1 MLDLDEI
8 TEDIGLGRFQLLQQL
23 LVSGVRLA
31 DGAEILI
38 SSAVLSILQQEWEL
52 SPALKG
58 SMMSIIFI
66 GVFFGNLMGGPAAD
80 AYGRRLAVLLAYARG
95 LQACRIKKR
104 SLKRA
109 MRRADR
115 DGKAAYHGGIIP
127 RWTPPFE
134 PAAPKPQIMPWTQTW
149 DRLTVVQWNCG
160 GLSQELQ
167 LEWYTWLRRD
177 PSIGVFI
184 LVETHWSFTNDFQSE
199 GWTLIHSG
207 TSKKKGAGVLVG
219 IRSDLIDQHSMKWN
233 ELEAGRLLH
242 VRCHIRR
249 QQYDILAIYQHA
261 LARVS
266 GEEQAELMTRRR
278 ALWRKLDGAIA
289 GFPFRSSLLIAGDF
303 NMVFEPLAEVAGH
316 GIRPGGD
323 TEKLKAERAE
333 VMEIFKAR
341 RLVVL
346 NSWSKAAITYHHP
359 NGSSQ
364 IDYILVRRQSAD
376 IESRKCAP
384 VSTPLAGWR
393 SAGHFPVVASIKANW
408 KPWKQGITLPPERRD
423 TAPTV
428 EEIRAQLHP
437 SLQGLQ
443 KAVKLHLEAPKK
455 RVAMPKLREA
465 TRDVEAI
472 WAATSGE
479 QYANAED
486 AAGTAEAQAVRKREM
501 RKLARQRK
509 RDALLET
516 LALVGEAQNARCDA
530 LAEHAKQLFAA
541 PRYDPPELLPLPHEW
556 FDAEDLAPTLQRIA
570 CEALCSERPY
580 VPEFWTRVQLAWLP
594 KPGYVEDHTA
604 RILNIADQELL
615 GGLMLSIIDLSKAF
629 DYLGYS
635 EMHTALQD
643 TGMPEEISRV
653 LIHIHQQTT
662 LHIEH
667 GGYGREVKMQRG
679 LRQGC
684 GVAPMLY
691 SCWTAKLCKEIDK
704 QIQLRDHAGT
714 LHASW
719 TQSHMSIFADDKHCF
734 WDIQSC
740 YAFERALRQ
749 IRIVIDVI
757 SSSGMV
763 INFQKSMAVLALK
776 GTQAQQIIKRHT
788 KQWNGDKCL
797 VLRSEDNDIRIPI
810 VPNLTYL
817 GVVLNYGQFEQATA
831 KYRCTQANV
840 SFAQLKNVLRVNGVL
855 NKAQRL
861 RVYKACVWPSLLYGI
876 SAVGVTHAALRA
888 LQSTAAQ
895 HLRKILRVHEKGHT
909 NNSILEQAD
918 LIPLQHIIQRLDK
931 QAGTLKQDVSR
942 HAELRCREERR
953 LQQIIEQVQIL
964 QAHGP
969 TQALTQADT
978 GSIAQI
984 PCPVCGV
991 YFGTAEGQSIDQL
1004 LEEIYQEELRE
1015 PKSELIAAN
1024 DLGKAATVSSLQ
1036 IRTIAGMQQ
1045 ARQRTGTIKD
1055 FFGRRPVPHQVPP
1068 AAHRPWYCRLRLD
1081 NPSSLCYA
1089 NAGVLLLVHGSSQLC
1104 NYPEELKFLRAV
1116 GRNAAERD
1124 VTLLLPRMHGLR
1136 KLAPQWEFG
1145 AEQKDAAELLRV
1157 MFTQL
1162 PDLQVVWDTRTNA
1175 EEGVRLRVQGALPIP
1190 LQLPMGRGPNK
1201 LQDLIHTWNQ
1211 QDDSVTALTVQAPM
1225 ICFQLGRYHMQA
1237 KNFNVVDL
1245 PTHVQVPVFQEDS
1258 SVQWCQYDI
1267 EGAIIHL
1274 GRTPTAGHYRALL
1287 KVEGLWWLTEDKKPA
1302 EHVNLHDGHCRNVY
1316 IIFLISKLAKREAQ
1330 AQTFSSVPRAA

>member
-1 MLDLDEI
+1 
-8 TEDIGLGRFQLLQQL
+8 
-23 LVSGVRLA
+23 
-31 DGAEILI
+31 
-38 SSAVLSILQQEWEL
+38 
-52 SPALKG
+52 
-58 SMMSIIFI
+58 
-66 GVFFGNLMGGPAAD
+66 
-80 AYGRRLAVLLAYARG
+80 
-95 LQACRIKKR
+95 
-104 SLKRA
+104 
-109 MRRADR
+109 
-115 DGKAAYHGGIIP
+115 
-127 RWTPPFE
+127 
-134 PAAPKPQIMPWTQTW
+134 
-149 DRLTVVQWNCG
+149 
-160 GLSQELQ
+160 
-167 LEWYTWLRRD
+167 
-177 PSIGVFI
+177 
-184 LVETHWSFTNDFQSE
+184 
-199 GWTLIHSG
+199 
-207 TSKKKGAGVLVG
+207 
-219 IRSDLIDQHSMKWN
+219 
-233 ELEAGRLLH
+233 
-242 VRCHIRR
+242 
-249 QQYDILAIYQHA
+249 
-261 LARVS
+261 
-266 GEEQAELMTRRR
+266 
-278 ALWRKLDGAIA
+278 
-289 GFPFRSSLLIAGDF
+289 
-303 NMVFEPLAEVAGH
+303 
-316 GIRPGGD
+316 
-323 TEKLKAERAE
+323 
-333 VMEIFKAR
+333 
-341 RLVVL
+341 
-346 NSWSKAAITYHHP
+346 
-359 NGSSQ
+359 
-364 IDYILVRRQSAD
+364 
-376 IESRKCAP
+376 
-384 VSTPLAGWR
+384 
-393 SAGHFPVVASIKANW
+393 
-408 KPWKQGITLPPERRD
+408 
-423 TAPTV
+423 
-428 EEIRAQLHP
+428 
-437 SLQGLQ
+437 
-443 KAVKLHLEAPKK
+443 
-455 RVAMPKLREA
+455 
-465 TRDVEAI
+465 
-472 WAATSGE
+472 
-479 QYANAED
+479 
-486 AAGTAEAQAVRKREM
+486 
-501 RKLARQRK
+501 
-509 RDALLET
+509 
-516 LALVGEAQNARCDA
+516 
-530 LAEHAKQLFAA
+530 
-541 PRYDPPELLPLPHEW
+541 
-556 FDAEDLAPTLQRIA
+556 
-570 CEALCSERPY
+570 
-580 VPEFWTRVQLAWLP
+580 
-594 KPGYVEDHTA
+594 
-604 RILNIADQELL
+604 
-615 GGLMLSIIDLSKAF
+615 
-629 DYLGYS
+629 
-635 EMHTALQD
+635 
-643 TGMPEEISRV
+643 
-653 LIHIHQQTT
+653 
-662 LHIEH
+662 
-667 GGYGREVKMQRG
+667 
-679 LRQGC
+679 
-684 GVAPMLY
+684 
-691 SCWTAKLCKEIDK
+691 EIDK

-1004 LEEIYQEELRE
+1004 LEEIYQEELRDPPQPPVGNEQSASKASHGEVWKHVQLHARTKAKNTKEHTVKCPMLFQE

-1175 EEGVRLRVQGALPIP
+1175 EEGVRLRVQ
-1190 LQLPMGRGPNK
+1190 
-1201 LQDLIHTWNQ
+1201 
-1211 QDDSVTALTVQAPM
+1211 
-1225 ICFQLGRYHMQA
+1225 
-1237 KNFNVVDL
+1237 
-1245 PTHVQVPVFQEDS
+1245 
-1258 SVQWCQYDI
+1258 
-1267 EGAIIHL
+1267 
-1274 GRTPTAGHYRALL
+1274 
-1287 KVEGLWWLTEDKKPA
+1287 
-1302 EHVNLHDGHCRNVY
+1302 
-1316 IIFLISKLAKREAQ
+1316 
-1330 AQTFSSVPRAA
+1330 